1 MFLRHQRIQLV
12 ENVTSQYK
20 YEVIFKYTVR
30 ESHYYRK
37 EWHPKK
43 QHLFYKK
50 KEIIRKQNTN
60 TQRIGIKPLFRLIAN
75 QNREQ
80 NNQVQ

>member
-1 MFLRHQRIQLV
+1 M
-12 ENVTSQYK
+12 TSQYK

-30 ESHYYRK
+30 SFIIIGK
-37 EWHPKK
+37 NGT
-43 QHLFYKK
+43 QTNSTCFTKK
-50 KEIIRKQNTN
+50 KEIIRTQNTN
-60 TQRIGIKPLFRLIAN
+60 TQRIGIKSLFRLTAN

>member
-1 MFLRHQRIQLV
+1 M
-12 ENVTSQYK
+12 TSQYK

-37 EWHPKK
+37 EWHPNK
-43 QHLFYKK
+43 QHLFYIK